1 MNTKKIILISLILML
16 LLVPIS
22 FAADGDYTIPSAIK
36 DITVNDDGST
46 FITEKIT
53 YDVEGSINGVYR
65 DIPHSSDQTVT
76 NISVETP
83 GYYNTVEVIESNGKT
98 RIKVWLYTDEEK
110 QQKTYNAK
118 VEVSYSY
125 VFNNGVKIYND
136 VAELQY
142 MTWGKEWDS
151 AVEYL
156 ESNIHIPGSKDKAE
170 YWNNPDVYVVSSE
183 WTSDNTLTTIS
194 KGLSSHTTY
203 EQRILMPKSYFKSYD
218 NAQVIDMDAKSKIES
233 DQKIH
238 ERNRNYLNTLISLST
253 GILAIFMIIPMG
265 IYAFFGREPKIN
277 YKAEYEYDLPT
288 NATPIQVNSIVVGD
302 VNKID
307 DNGFYA
313 TILDLINRKYFKV
326 IHSDEDDTVIRQ
338 TDKDTSDLKEYEQ
351 SLLSY
356 LSKFAVNSDI
366 SLKSIGKTEKP
377 SEYKKFKNNWIQ
389 LAKKEVPDSLIKG
402 LFIKR
407 GHRFFRAFA
416 VIFLIISNV
425 LFFLAASVD
434 LKLNHFLILML
445 MVVVI
450 YIESTLMF
458 AMPNTF
464 AGHWTPQGKQ
474 FHDKWKNF
482 EKYIT
487 DFSLIKEHP
496 PASVD
501 IWGKYLVYAAALGCA
516 DKVSENMRK
525 YLDLNDLSQ
534 DYINHSDVLYFSY
547 FGGLNH
553 MNSSF
558 SSLHK
563 SSSSG
568 GIGGVGSG
576 GFGGGGGGTF

>member
-1 MNTKKIILISLILML
+1 ML
-16 LLVPIS
+16 
-22 FAADGDYTIPSAIK
+22 
-36 DITVNDDGST
+36 
-46 FITEKIT
+46 
-53 YDVEGSINGVYR
+53 R
-65 DIPHSSDQTVT
+65 C
-76 NISVETP
+76 
-83 GYYNTVEVIESNGKT
+83 
-98 RIKVWLYTDEEK
+98 
-110 QQKTYNAK
+110 
-118 VEVSYSY
+118 
-125 VFNNGVKIYND
+125 
-136 VAELQY
+136 
-142 MTWGKEWDS
+142 
-151 AVEYL
+151 
-156 ESNIHIPGSKDKAE
+156 
-170 YWNNPDVYVVSSE
+170 
-183 WTSDNTLTTIS
+183 
-194 KGLSSHTTY
+194 
-203 EQRILMPKSYFKSYD
+203 
-218 NAQVIDMDAKSKIES
+218 
-233 DQKIH
+233 
-238 ERNRNYLNTLISLST
+238 
-253 GILAIFMIIPMG
+253 
-265 IYAFFGREPKIN
+265 
-277 YKAEYEYDLPT
+277 
-288 NATPIQVNSIVVGD
+288 
-302 VNKID
+302 
-307 DNGFYA
+307 
-313 TILDLINRKYFKV
+313 
-326 IHSDEDDTVIRQ
+326 
-338 TDKDTSDLKEYEQ
+338 
-351 SLLSY
+351 
-356 LSKFAVNSDI
+356 SDI